1 MRKMYIIMAM
11 VVGLFAMSCND
22 DFTPPA
28 TLAESFRNAYPN
40 AVDVEWERERGHRVA
55 EFKLPGV
62 SHDCEAWFTKSGNW
76 VLTEYAIDYSELPDA
91 VRSAFESAWGTQT
104 PVDSVRWIERNGAE
118 DVYFIEIEQV
128 EDGVLVDVYLDYSP
142 DGELLRRWVE
152 VDNYDNVYYYI

>member
-76 VLTEYAIDYSELPDA
+76 
-91 VRSAFESAWGTQT
+91 
-104 PVDSVRWIERNGAE
+104 
-118 DVYFIEIEQV
+118 
-128 EDGVLVDVYLDYSP
+128 YSP
-142 DGELLRRWVE
+142 SMPSTTRNFPTQYARHLRARGERRLP
-152 VDNYDNVYYYI
+152 